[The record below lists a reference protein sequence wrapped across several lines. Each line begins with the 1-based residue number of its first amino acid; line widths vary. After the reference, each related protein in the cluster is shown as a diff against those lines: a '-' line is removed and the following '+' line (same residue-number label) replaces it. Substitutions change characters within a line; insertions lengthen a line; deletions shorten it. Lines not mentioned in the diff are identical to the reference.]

1 MPHTLPRELVRIY
14 MGWVIL
20 VSLQKGKIRN
30 WRSTRRSSISKILSN
45 NMDVRAPI
53 LKYLV
58 RLSNRDNSA
67 FIKRK
72 FVTTSIFPLL
82 LRGEG

>member
-72 FVTTSIFPLL
+72 WGRAETN
-82 LRGEG
+82 GGMHQK